1 MTEVENE
8 KIGIEGM
15 GLMILRLLGVLV
27 GTSWAC
33 AYVPSSIEVFGS
45 LAPSLMLSVI
55 YGHAFW
61 M

>member
-1 MTEVENE
+1 MIELENE
-8 KIGIEGM
+8 KIEIEGM
-15 GLMILRLLGVLV
+15 GLMILRLLGGLV

-55 YGHAFW
+55 YGHVCW
-61 M
+61 L